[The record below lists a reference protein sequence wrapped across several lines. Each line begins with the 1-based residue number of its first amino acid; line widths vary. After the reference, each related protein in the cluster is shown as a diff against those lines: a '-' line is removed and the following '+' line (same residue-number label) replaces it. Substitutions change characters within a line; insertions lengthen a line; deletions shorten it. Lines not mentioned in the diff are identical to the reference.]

1 MANQREEQVSALV
14 DGEVSGSEIN
24 GAVSALLS
32 DPALRERWSRYHLIS
47 DTLRNNR
54 PDKRYHSVA
63 DRVRQ
68 ALEDEPAILVPRRRR
83 VHMPGFM
90 RQAAGLAIAASVTAA
105 AILGVQYM
113 HTGDEGSDGANEVL
127 AKAPETQSYRQIGTT
142 APVREVSEVYR
153 PSLDPYLVNHNEY
166 SISSGMQGMLP
177 YVRIVSDETGR

>member
-14 DGEVSGSEIN
+14 DGEIAGSEID
-24 GAVSALLS
+24 GAIGTLLS
-32 DPALRERWSRYHLIS
+32 DPTLRERWSRYHLVS
-47 DTLRNNR
+47 DALRNNL
-54 PDKRYHSVA
+54 PDNPYRSVA

-83 VHMPGFM
+83 VHMPVFV

-113 HTGDEGSDGANEVL
+113 HNEDEGNSAGAEM
-127 AKAPETQSYRQIGTT
+127 AEASGTQTYSRLGGS
-142 APVREVSEVYR
+142 APVREVNEVYR

-177 YVRIVSDETGR
+177 YVRIVSDEADH